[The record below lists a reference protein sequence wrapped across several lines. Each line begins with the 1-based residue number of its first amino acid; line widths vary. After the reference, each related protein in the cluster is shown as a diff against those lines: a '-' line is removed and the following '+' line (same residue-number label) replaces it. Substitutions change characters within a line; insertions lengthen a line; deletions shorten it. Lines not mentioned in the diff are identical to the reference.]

1 MKRRRRNV
9 YDVPMTTSP
18 YATDLG
24 SREPLAAMRDTI
36 ARIQTLTGAWTTP
49 HFERSY
55 APGKWSAR
63 LILTHLA
70 QGEIALGN
78 RARMAL
84 TVPNY
89 VAQSFDQD
97 KWIARESHLAGRD
110 AVAAFAA
117 MAHMNVVLFDSLSP
131 ADRQTTLTH
140 PEFGPITVNWLI
152 ETIAGHELHHLV
164 QLERIA
170 MA

>member
-1 MKRRRRNV
+1 
-9 YDVPMTTSP
+9 
-18 YATDLG
+18 
-24 SREPLAAMRDTI
+24 MRDTI
-36 ARIQTLTGAWTTP
+36 ARVQALASAWTTS

-70 QGEIALGN
+70 QAEIALGN

-84 TVPNY
+84 TAPNY

-97 KWIARESHLAGRD
+97 AWIARESHLAGPD
-110 AVAAFAA
+110 AVAVFVAL
-117 MAHMNVVLFDSLSP
+117 AHMNLVLFDSLSP
-131 ADRQTTLTH
+131 ADRETPLTH

-152 ETIAGHELHHLV
+152 DTIAGHELHHLV
-164 QLERIA
+164 QLEHIA
-170 MA
+170 AG

>member
-1 MKRRRRNV
+1 
-9 YDVPMTTSP
+9 MTPSP

-24 SREPLAAMRDTI
+24 SREPLSAMRDTI
-36 ARIQTLTGAWTTP
+36 TRVRALTSAWTTS

-70 QGEIALGN
+70 QAEIALGN

-84 TVPNY
+84 TVSNY
-89 VAQSFDQD
+89 VGQAFDQD
-97 KWIARESHLAGRD
+97 KWIARESHLGGPE
-110 AVAAFAA
+110 AVAAFVA
-117 MAHMNVVLFDSLSP
+117 MAQMNLVLFDSLS
-131 ADRQTTLTH
+131 AVDRQTPLTH
-140 PEFGPITVNWLI
+140 PEFGPITVDWLI
-152 ETIAGHELHHLV
+152 DTIAGHELHHIV

-170 MA
+170 AG

>member
-1 MKRRRRNV
+1 
-9 YDVPMTTSP
+9 MTPSP
-18 YATDLG
+18 YAKDLG
-24 SREPLAAMRDTI
+24 GREPLAAMRETI
-36 ARIQTLTGAWTTP
+36 SRLQALTSAWTTS

-63 LILTHLA
+63 LIITHLA
-70 QGEIALGN
+70 QAELALGN

-97 KWIARESHLAGRD
+97 TWVARESHLAGPD
-110 AVAAFAA
+110 AVAAFVAL
-117 MAHMNVVLFDSLSP
+117 AHMNVVLFDSLSSD
-131 ADRQTTLTH
+131 DRQMPLTH

-152 ETIAGHELHHLV
+152 DTIAGHELHHLP

-170 MA
+170 TSQ